1 MSDPPITGASDPGTA
16 AKTETATATETATE
30 SALPHKPGSGPQL
43 PYVSAL
49 DGVRAFS
56 IIGIM
61 ANHNGLGWAT
71 GGFISVNVFFVLS
84 GFLITALLVKEW
96 AKSGTIS
103 LRRFW
108 GRRARRLLPALFV
121 LLVGIAF
128 YAWLIAPA
136 DSRGALRTN
145 SLSTLFYVANW
156 HQIYSGQSY
165 FTQAAIPSPLLHTWT
180 LAIEEQF
187 YLVWPLIVL
196 AILKFSRSIKTLL
209 GFTVVAAVGS
219 AVEMALLFHGGTDPS
234 RLYYGTDT
242 RAQDLLIGA
251 TVALLLARR
260 GPARTPRVTQGMSV
274 LVVAALAGFG
284 LEWAR
289 LTESSGFPYRGGFLL
304 ADLLVGLVI
313 LGVVQAPAGLPSR
326 IMGWR
331 PIAYTGRISYGL
343 YLWHWPIILTLTGA
357 RTGLT
362 GWPLFLVRSAIT
374 FVFAAASARFVE
386 NPIRRG
392 SIRSWKAWV
401 MTPAAAGA
409 TAAVVLLATASP
421 AATATAAGA
430 SAPASSATGIP
441 AHELAQ
447 LDTAHAFTTDP
458 VRFMF
463 LGDSIAVTLAI
474 GLEVNSQPVWG
485 VESLFKN
492 ASLGCDL
499 DPTLQIR
506 VSGSQGLATPGCI
519 DWQTKWAADVKR
531 DRPEVVA
538 LLLGRWES
546 ADHLYQGT
554 WTHVGQPLW
563 DNHLQAELNQ
573 AVGILSAGGAKVVLM
588 TTPYLD
594 PTEAPDGSTYPENE
608 PSRTDAYN
616 AIVYRVAAQHPGVVT
631 VYDLNKVLSP
641 NGRYTPTVDGVTVR
655 WSDGI
660 HISKDGGLWM
670 RSKLLPEVASLGLI
684 DRGI

>member
-1 MSDPPITGASDPGTA
+1 VSEPSNPNPDAGATGAGATGDTA
-16 AKTETATATETATE
+16 DTDTDTTE

-196 AILKFSRSIKTLL
+196 AVLKFSRSIKTLL
-209 GFTVVAAVGS
+209 GITVVAAVGS

-251 TVALLLARR
+251 AVALVLARR
-260 GPARTPRVTQGMSV
+260 GPARTPRVKQGMSV
-274 LVVAALAGFG
+274 LVVAALAGFA
-284 LEWAR
+284 LEWTR

-304 ADLLVGLVI
+304 ADVLVGLVI
-313 LGVVQAPAGLPSR
+313 LGVVQAPFSLPAR
-326 IMGWR
+326 VMGWR

-362 GWPLFLVRSAIT
+362 GWSLFLVRTAIT
-374 FVFAAASARFVE
+374 YVFAAASARFVE

-401 MTPAAAGA
+401 MTPVAAGA
-409 TAAVVLLATASP
+409 TAAVVLLATVSP
-421 AATATAAGA
+421 AATASAATN
-430 SAPASSATGIP
+430 SATGIP
-441 AHELAQ
+441 GTELAQ

-474 GLEVNSQPVWG
+474 GLEVRSQPVWG

-492 ASLGCDL
+492 ATLGCDL

-506 VSGSQGLATPGCI
+506 VSGSQGTATPGCI
-519 DWQTKWAADVKR
+519 DWPTKWAADVKR

-594 PTEAPDGSTYPENE
+594 PTEAPDGSTFPENE

-641 NGRYTPTVDGVTVR
+641 DGHYTPTVDGVTVR

-670 RSKLLPEVASLGLI
+670 RSKLLPEVAKLGLSN
-684 DRGI
+684 RGV